1 MVNYLVIS
9 LLVLFGTLVV
19 FTFLLL
25 LRAIFSIYMATI
37 HAHFEKEINL
47 RSQELFKER
56 EKLVNILHRV
66 LPRETLCE
74 IQRTGRV
81 ENKEWPQCTVLFSD
95 VVNFSAIVEAENS
108 VALMDFLDRY
118 IFDLDGIGDR
128 LKVEK
133 IKVIGDAY
141 MCVAGMEK
149 YDKANPVRVV
159 LMAMEML
166 DTLERLNKEYH
177 IESEHWG
184 IRIGIATG
192 TVISG
197 VLGRNRLSL
206 DVWGHTVNTAKR
218 MESASE
224 EARINITEDTYNVVN
239 GFFDCE
245 NRGKLTTKNG
255 KQVLMYFVN
264 GIVPELS
271 ENGEGKKPNA
281 LFQTRY
287 QLLHL
292 ADLNEYVFDWLEKKL
307 PKNLYYHN
315 TRHTQDVVLR
325 VREIGELEGVS
336 EEDLLI
342 LQTAAL
348 LHDSGHI
355 ISYDEH
361 ERLGADVA
369 YQLLPNFGYSHAQI
383 ERVVRLIMAT
393 KMPVHPTNLLEC
405 IICDADLDYLG
416 RLDYASGAHNLYR
429 ELRERGLVGDEAE
442 WVGKQIEFINRH
454 QYYTV
459 SAQQRRELPKQQQL
473 KELAEWQK
481 RAEQESERILEHI

>member
-159 LMAMEML
+159 LMAM
-166 DTLERLNKEYH
+166 
-177 IESEHWG
+177 
-184 IRIGIATG
+184 
-192 TVISG
+192 
-197 VLGRNRLSL
+197 
-206 DVWGHTVNTAKR
+206 
-218 MESASE
+218 
-224 EARINITEDTYNVVN
+224 
-239 GFFDCE
+239 
-245 NRGKLTTKNG
+245 
-255 KQVLMYFVN
+255 
-264 GIVPELS
+264 
-271 ENGEGKKPNA
+271 
-281 LFQTRY
+281 
-287 QLLHL
+287 
-292 ADLNEYVFDWLEKKL
+292 
-307 PKNLYYHN
+307 
-315 TRHTQDVVLR
+315 
-325 VREIGELEGVS
+325 
-336 EEDLLI
+336 
-342 LQTAAL
+342 
-348 LHDSGHI
+348 
-355 ISYDEH
+355 
-361 ERLGADVA
+361 
-369 YQLLPNFGYSHAQI
+369 
-383 ERVVRLIMAT
+383 
-393 KMPVHPTNLLEC
+393 
-405 IICDADLDYLG
+405 
-416 RLDYASGAHNLYR
+416 
-429 ELRERGLVGDEAE
+429 
-442 WVGKQIEFINRH
+442 
-454 QYYTV
+454 
-459 SAQQRRELPKQQQL
+459 
-473 KELAEWQK
+473 
-481 RAEQESERILEHI
+481 